1 MGAIHNSEASMENL
15 HLGGYGAIGFCI
27 DSTAL
32 LEQALT
38 GSTSLFPLTLGGL
51 WRERLSTQLE
61 SFTRTQHAT
70 QMMKLLI
77 ATRVAI
83 EEMPQ
88 DIYHNSE
95 TRKDARRRLLAS
107 QPRHSPFLL
116 IQDLN
121 LLRGANQTAFEFMT
135 NCS

>member
-1 MGAIHNSEASMENL
+1 MENL

-38 GSTSLFPLTLGGL
+38 GRTNLFPLTLGGL
-51 WRERLSTQLE
+51 WRERLSAQL
-61 SFTRTQHAT
+61 HH
-70 QMMKLLI
+70 LLEQNMQPNDD
-77 ATRVAI
+77 AVDRYKRAL

-95 TRKDARRRLLAS
+95 TRKDAKRRLLAS
-107 QPRHSPFLL
+107 QPTQSPFLL
-116 IQDLN
+116 IQHLN
-121 LLRGANQTAFEFMT
+121 LKGR
-135 NCS
+135 